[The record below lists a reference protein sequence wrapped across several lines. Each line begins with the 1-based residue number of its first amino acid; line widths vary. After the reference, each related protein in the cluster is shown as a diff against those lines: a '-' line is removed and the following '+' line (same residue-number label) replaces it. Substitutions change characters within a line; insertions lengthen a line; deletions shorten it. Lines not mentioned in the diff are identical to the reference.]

1 MRREQRSLLQSRL
14 PRHSARSQ
22 TVCPSSQ
29 CRLQAPTLV
38 ACHRIQVD
46 DLRLP
51 VSRFMTR
58 VILVLFIMTAKHV
71 EQFSV
76 ASFSCCAL
84 WLPEDCL
91 ACCYGHV
98 NFVGVFCF
106 AGCSFYC
113 MEICW
118 KFL

>member
-71 EQFSV
+71 EQFNV

-91 ACCYGHV
+91 DCYGPV
-98 NFVGVFCF
+98 NFVGVFLF
-106 AGCSFYC
+106 FLVFYFK
-113 MEICW
+113 IGRASW
-118 KFL
+118 